1 VTKEELEI
9 TGSISEYNLYRI
21 PKHSF
26 IYQSVINTIMSEID
40 SIQSDLWQIK
50 KDVEFIKHV
59 LQEEYEL
66 SDEALGALEEAR
78 KTPESEYMD
87 LE

>member
-1 VTKEELEI
+1 
-9 TGSISEYNLYRI
+9 
-21 PKHSF
+21 
-26 IYQSVINTIMSEID
+26 MSEID
-40 SIQSDLWQIK
+40 SIQSDLSQIK